1 MLTAEA
7 RPKYFRRAGGAKEYD
22 TKNLGLKV
30 EAISAPAPK
39 DAPGEARRRSID
51 TTLPGL
57 SNQGH
62 PFGFKL
68 TEKEKLRV
76 IEYLKTL

>member
-1 MLTAEA
+1 VGT
-7 RPKYFRRAGGAKEYD
+7 AKEYD
-22 TKNLGLKV
+22 AKDLGLKV
-30 EAISAPAPK
+30 ETLNAPAPK
-39 DAPGEARRRSID
+39 DAAGEARRRVID

-57 SNQGH
+57 SNSGH

-68 TEKEKLRV
+68 NEKEKRQV